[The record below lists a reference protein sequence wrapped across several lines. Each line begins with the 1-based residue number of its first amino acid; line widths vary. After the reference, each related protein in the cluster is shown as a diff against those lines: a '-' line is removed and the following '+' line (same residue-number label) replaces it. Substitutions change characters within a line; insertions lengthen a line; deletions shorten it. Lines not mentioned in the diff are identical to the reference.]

1 MNFPALVLLALAMS
15 TDAFAAAIGKGAAMQ
30 KPRFLQALRIG
41 LLFGVIEAITPLIGW
56 FAGSVAS
63 KWVAQWDHWIAFT
76 LLLVLGARMI
86 HEGCSDDD
94 EEDAEAGAPKQSVVM
109 LALTAVATSIDAMAV
124 GVGLAFIDVNILE
137 ASLLIGLATTTMV
150 TIGVMVGRVLG
161 HLIGKRAEIIGGV
174 VLIGV
179 GAAILYEHLTR
190 VGG

>member
-56 FAGSVAS
+56 FAGSVAT
-63 KWVAQWDHWIAFT
+63 KWVAQWDHWIAFV
-76 LLLVLGARMI
+76 LLLVLGLRMI
-86 HEGCSDDD
+86 REGCS
-94 EEDAEAGAPKQSVVM
+94 EEEEEAEAGPQKQSVLM

-137 ASLLIGLATTTMV
+137 AALLIGLATTTMV

-161 HLIGKRAEIIGGV
+161 GIIGKRAEILGGV

-179 GAAILYEHLTR
+179 GAAILYEHMSR